1 MTVADALLRATVKR
15 PGRGRPRCRPKR
27 VIADKGYAGRL
38 FRARL
43 RRRGIRYTIP
53 RKINQCRSGPF
64 DVAIYRE
71 RNRIE
76 RTFNRLKQWRRIA
89 TRYEKRAANYR
100 AMIVIAAMLQWL

>member
-1 MTVADALLRATVKR
+1 MTVADDLLQGTVKR
-15 PGRGRPRCRPKR
+15 VGRGRPRCRPKR
-27 VIADKGYAGRL
+27 VIADKGYAGRQ

-53 RKINQCRSGPF
+53 RKKNQCRSGPF
-64 DVAIYRE
+64 DAAIYRD

-76 RTFNRLKQWRRIA
+76 RTFNRFKQCRRIA

-100 AMIVIAAMLQWL
+100 AMIVIAAILQWL

>member
-27 VIADKGYAGRL
+27 VTADKGYTGRL

-53 RKINQCRSGPF
+53 RKSNERRSGPF
-64 DVAIYRE
+64 DAAVYRE
-71 RNRIE
+71 RNQIE
-76 RTFNRLKQWRRIA
+76 RTFNRLKQCRRIA

-100 AMIVIAAMLQWL
+100 AMIIIAAIFQWI